1 MTIDLLR
8 TPDYALTWL
17 LEWAEE
23 AAKAEKEEMNK
34 FKGK

>member
-1 MTIDLLR
+1 MTIDLLK

-23 AAKAEKEEMNK
+23 AAKAEKEELAK
-34 FKGK
+34 VRK